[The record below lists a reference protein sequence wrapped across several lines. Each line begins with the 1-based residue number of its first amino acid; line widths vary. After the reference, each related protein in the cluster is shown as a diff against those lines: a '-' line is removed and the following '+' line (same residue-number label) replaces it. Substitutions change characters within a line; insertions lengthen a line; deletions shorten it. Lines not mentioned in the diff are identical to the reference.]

1 MTSVVGK
8 LFDKLNVSR
17 ESIQERKYLAHSLA
31 HEEDSVT
38 TKDFMKDGNEDHYTE
53 EAVAERQKLRDHDN
67 IVAWLKRYH
76 STFTSAKSAHGG
88 FGTLERAEVL
98 AVQVKMC
105 KALFAPDEFVFSEA
119 ALAVEADW
127 EREVGPISDPKTPLT
142 MSRENFYDSLFEI
155 ADVWTMDICDLEYT
169 NFLAALYYRISE
181 PKRDKHGNIIK
192 GQRRWVATDKILSLQ
207 DDGSGDGGSSEGAG
221 AGTTGGDTGA
231 SKHRLGSNSLGS
243 SSWRRALTKTFVVST
258 IAQLSGVELHKGKAE
273 RNRAKVPRWKMLP
286 VSFLMAASNGSN
298 AGGDKYGGNAFR
310 AGGAIGANGLGS
322 GAGGGN
328 TDDDKDAKD
337 RYAGSAFRAGGT
349 VGAGGLSAGGDSG
362 AGGDPYD
369 DKGERYA
376 GSASRAG
383 GAVGA
388 GGLCAGGGSGA
399 GSDPYDDKGDRYA
412 GSAFRAGGAVGANG
426 LGGSGGGGSGGGY
439 HDSSGRWI
447 PSDTAGGDDGGG
459 HSSGDAY
466 NDARSGGGPNGWKPT
481 GSTQRGDAETMDWGP
496 YDDGKGRHGS
506 RWGHLGSATR
516 IGGGFGRADGGSDA
530 AGGDGPN
537 GWKPIGS
544 AQQGSTESMNW
555 GPYDDGKTRQGSRSG
570 ATGGGLGAGGGS
582 DTGRGVGGTPGTSG
596 APETGGAPGGGEA
609 TTGGS
614 GRAFGGDGA
623 LGSGGGVSGGGT
635 PSGVGAPSGDDT
647 PSADR
652 LRAGSIGGT
661 SNGSARRLSGAK
673 MADEERTAV
682 RRAEE
687 EKRANEA
694 KLANA
699 AEDDMI
705 RARTSMLKA
714 AGVSERS
721 LTLHAAGTMTKAVAK
736 LERMQRSSIRL
747 AQNAL
752 RQTAKRMCNGD
763 LTQLFEKLDRDGS
776 GTIDADE
783 LRFGVRHTLQ
793 VRALQRRRARA
804 RVRRWRSRAK
814 RSAHIHAHTMRS
826 ACSLQIHVLCVRCWC
841 S

>member
-17 ESIQERKYLAHSLA
+17 ESIQEKKYLAHSLA
-31 HEEDSVT
+31 HEEESVT
-38 TKDFMKDGNEDHYTE
+38 TKDFMEDGNKDHYTE
-53 EAVAERQKLRDHDN
+53 EAIAERQKLRDHEN

-142 MSRENFYDSLFEI
+142 MSREKFYDSLFEI

-207 DDGSGDGGSSEGAG
+207 DDGSGDGGSGDGAG
-221 AGTTGGDTGA
+221 AGTAGGDTSA
-231 SKHRLGSNSLGS
+231 SKQRLGSNSLGS
-243 SSWRRALTKTFVVST
+243 SSWRRALTKTFAVST

-273 RNRAKVPRWKMLP
+273 RNRAKIPRWKMLP

-298 AGGDKYGGNAFR
+298 AGGDKYRGNAFR

-322 GAGGGN
+322 GAGGG
-328 TDDDKDAKD
+328 DPYDDKDAKD
-337 RYAGSAFRAGGT
+337 RYAGSAFRAGGA
-349 VGAGGLSAGGDSG
+349 VGAGGLSAGGHSG

-376 GSASRAG
+376 GSAFRAG

-388 GGLCAGGGSGA
+388 GDLCAGGGSGA
-399 GSDPYDDKGDRYA
+399 GSDPYDDKGDRYG

-459 HSSGDAY
+459 RSGGDAY

-496 YDDGKGRHGS
+496 YDDGKDRHGS
-506 RWGHLGSATR
+506 RWGHLGSARR
-516 IGGGFGRADGGSDA
+516 IGGGFGRTDGGSDA

-570 ATGGGLGAGGGS
+570 AAGGGLGAGGGS
-582 DTGRGVGGTPGTSG
+582 DTGRGVGGAPGTGG
-596 APETGGAPGGGEA
+596 APETGGAPGSGEA

-623 LGSGGGVSGGGT
+623 LGSGGVSGGGT

-652 LRAGSIGGT
+652 LRAGSIGAT
-661 SNGSARRLSGAK
+661 SNESARRLSGAK

-699 AEDDMI
+699 AEDDMV

-804 RVRRWRSRAK
+804 RARRWRSRAK
-814 RSAHIHAHTMRS
+814 RSAHMHAHTMRS
-826 ACSLQIHVLCVRCWC
+826 ACSLRIYALCERCSC